1 MTAQAGGARLS
12 EELVAKAAAAIRAA
26 DDKAL
31 AESNF
36 DQLCATYD
44 EQARAVLDAVTPDLR
59 AEGRRDALAEAAEAR
74 MAYSKELR
82 EAFREHN
89 ANRDLARLQPRR
101 PDLRTW
107 ADALES
113 TSHWLRAR
121 AEADP
126 GERKAGS

>member
-1 MTAQAGGARLS
+1 MIDLS
-12 EELVAKAAAAIRAA
+12 EEERQALRTSGSWPHVGTDLFVAVERIKAAA
-26 DDKAL
+26 
-31 AESNF
+31 
-36 DQLCATYD
+36 Y
-44 EQARAVLDAVTPDLR
+44 

-74 MAYSKELR
+74 MAYSKGLR